1 MLNVS
6 DATKQAYGTNSAT
19 RTNKQLNISFPD
31 INLTLTNDDIK
42 SESLTITERLET
54 LDYLS
59 FQGCNAT
66 MLKCEVVDLAQN
78 VSGQHVIVTVTLNNE
93 TIPLFDGYVS
103 DVTNLNHEDLT
114 CQITAYDKLYEI
126 CNANVTSWYNG
137 LSFPITLKNMR
148 DSFFEHFNL
157 TQVETT
163 LINDSQKV
171 TKAITDSV
179 INGSTI
185 IKGICQLNACYG
197 KINREGEFEY
207 ITLTPI
213 TEGLYPADDLYPDD
227 DLYPSD
233 ENSAE
238 MISRNDYI
246 NVEYEP
252 YKTEII
258 TKVNI
263 YGKSGTITGT
273 YGNSDDNIF
282 NIHDNKIAIGLQNP
296 NVVAQ
301 TIYEEIYQIEFTPAN
316 SIKVLAKPYLETGD
330 AVSLNTNKRIV
341 RTYILSRTM
350 QGIQAMTDLYESKS
364 QQYQPIYHQ
373 SLETTVQTNTTKIAT
388 TNSNL
393 ATTNSNLSST
403 TSRVSSLEAD
413 HVSISSLNAVS
424 ARVGSLEADHVTV
437 AQLNA
442 TNARI
447 GTVEANYITA
457 DNINAKSFVL
467 DSGHIGNLSAS
478 KITSGTISANRI
490 DSAGVVQAGLT
501 SSTNIS
507 CNSCGIY
514 GNLVFGGSTISKKS
528 ATIAGQ
534 TIYYLGY

>member
-31 INLTLTNDDIK
+31 VNLTLTNDDIK

-78 VSGQHVIVTVTLNNE
+78 VSGQHIIVTVILNNE

-197 KINREGEFEY
+197 KINRNGEFEY

-252 YKTEII
+252 YKTDII

-263 YGKSGTITGT
+263 YGKSGTIAGT
-273 YGNSDDNIF
+273 YGVSDNNIF

-301 TIYEEIYQIEFTPAN
+301 TIYEKIYQIQFTPVN

-364 QQYQPIYHQ
+364 QQYQPIYQQ
-373 SLETTVQTNTTKIAT
+373 SLETTVQTNTTNIAT

-393 ATTNSNLSST
+393 ATTNSNLATTNNNLSST

-413 HVSISSLNAVS
+413 HVSVSSLNAVS

-442 TNARI
+442 TNAS
-447 GTVEANYITA
+447 
-457 DNINAKSFVL
+457 IN
-467 DSGHIGNLSAS
+467 NLSAVAITTNNLS
-478 KITSGTISANRI
+478 AQTIYGSQISGLTINASQITSGTISADRI
-490 DSAGVVQAGLT
+490 
-501 SSTNIS
+501 STN
-507 CNSCGIY
+507 
-514 GNLVFGGSTISKKS
+514 VFSGKTIHTGAIVVTTGGAT
-528 ATIAGQ
+528 ATITAQ
-534 TIYYLGY
+534 WINSH